1 MPSLLQIVQTS
12 DGSTTLLDTTLN
24 ETYHS
29 IHGAIQESQHVFI
42 EAGLHHWLRLSNRQ
56 TISILEIGF
65 GTGLNALLT
74 PLAAEKVGVEI
85 EYETIE
91 AFPLVME
98 MVRLLNYPAIIDT
111 DNAKSVFENL
121 HQAEWRKPKKISP
134 YFDFLKNDSKLQET
148 DFGDEKFDLIFFDAF
163 GPDKQPDMWQRS
175 NLVKLARAMNPQG
188 VFVTYS
194 AKGQLKRD
202 LVSLGLLVEKI
213 PGPPGKREMIRATK
227 P

>member
-1 MPSLLQIVQTS
+1 VDELIVIHTE
-12 DGSTTLLDTTLN
+12 DGSTSLFHNGLQ

-74 PLAAEKVGVEI
+74 ALAAEKVGVEI

-134 YFDFLKNDSKLQET
+134 YFDFLKSDLKLQEA

-175 NLVKLARAMNPQG
+175 NLVKLARTLKPRG